1 MRRLADAPAR
11 ILLWTIVV
19 ATVLTASLAPS
30 LATSPASATPPLGS
44 SGREVFRP
52 PTSGVVIDPFR
63 PPPKPW
69 LSGNR
74 GIEYAT
80 EPGSPLIAI
89 GTGTVSFAGQVAG
102 RLVVSIT
109 HQGGLRSSLT
119 GVGQIKVQPGE
130 SVRGGQVV
138 GEALDTVHLG
148 VRRGDTYIDPESLW
162 GRDVSAGRA
171 YLVALDDEPDDSDNS
186 DGSDPPDLR
195 VATSSGSLGDGA
207 PNRLNR
213 HDQGAPLAVK
223 DLLATIVSR
232 FTVW

>member
-1 MRRLADAPAR
+1 MRRLADSPAR
-11 ILLWTIVV
+11 ILFWAMVM
-19 ATVLTASLAPS
+19 AAMLTALLAPS
-30 LATSPASATPPLGS
+30 LATSPASAAPPLGS

-80 EPGSPLIAI
+80 EPGSALTAI

-109 HQGGLRSSLT
+109 HQSGLRSSLT
-119 GVGQIKVQPGE
+119 GVGQIRVQPGE
-130 SVRGGQVV
+130 FVRGGQVV
-138 GEALDTVHLG
+138 GEALETVHLG
-148 VRRGDTYIDPESLW
+148 VRKADTYIDPASLW
-162 GRDVSAGRA
+162 GREVSAGRA
-171 YLVALDDEPDDSDNS
+171 YLVALDDEPDDSV
-186 DGSDPPDLR
+186 GSDPSYLR
-195 VATSSGSLGDGA
+195 VARSSGSLSDGA

-213 HDQGAPLAVK
+213 LDQGAPLAVK